1 MRKIIALAI
10 TAQVGLMCSGLNF
23 GLPGF
28 KAIAASAKSEEAY
41 GYIDRNGKMVIPP
54 DFDEAGPFS
63 EGLAAV
69 KVGDKYGFVDKTGV
83 MKIEPRFSEAEP
95 FKEGLAAVVDASL
108 DEKLY
113 GFVDKEGKFVIEPAF
128 EDAHC
133 FQEGVAAVKFTRA
146 GDISY
151 DTQWGY
157 IDKTGKTIIKP
168 QFSDANEFNKG
179 LAIIQNGQHYGVI
192 DRDGAFLVKPS
203 YQLILQSPDNTLTY
217 LKLSGKVMG
226 LTGMGHN
233 WIVTGGLFGFLDSH
247 GKTIIKP
254 TYDGATSFS
263 EGLAC
268 VASGATEKDGRP
280 RTWTYIDTNG
290 NTTIDGKYSLGL
302 PFSEGLAPVAKGR
315 WQMGMAPS
323 LVAAKWG
330 FIDKKGKVVVPLTF
344 DDASPYVG
352 GMARVVSDDKTG
364 FLDHNGKIAIEPK
377 YSDADDFSEDLAAV
391 KTERAKN

>member
-10 TAQVGLMCSGLNF
+10 TAQVGLICSGFNF
-23 GLPGF
+23 GMPGL
-28 KAIAASAKSEEAY
+28 KAMAASAKSEEAY
-41 GYIDRNGKMVIPP
+41 GYIDRNGKMVIQPGY
-54 DFDEAGPFS
+54 DEAGPFS

-69 KVGDKYGFVDKTGV
+69 KIGERFGFVDKTGA
-83 MKIEPRFSEAEP
+83 MKIEPRFSEAGS
-95 FKEGLAAVVDASL
+95 FKEGLAAVVDASAV
-108 DEKLY
+108 EKLY
-113 GFVDKEGKFVIEPAF
+113 GFIDKEGKFVIEPAF
-128 EDAHC
+128 EDAHS
-133 FQEGVAAVKFTRA
+133 FQEGVAAVKFKR
-146 GDISY
+146 GDGVGS
-151 DTQWGY
+151 DAQWGY
-157 IDKTGKTIIKP
+157 IDKTGKTVIKP

-192 DRDGAFLVKPS
+192 DRDGTFLVKPS

-217 LKLSGKVMG
+217 LKLSGSVMG

-233 WIVTGGLFGFLDSH
+233 WIVTGGLFGFLDSK

-254 TYDGATSFS
+254 TYDGATPFS

-268 VASGATEKDGRP
+268 VATGAKEKDGRP
-280 RTWTYIDTNG
+280 RTWTYIDANG
-290 NTTIDGKYSLGL
+290 NKTIDGKYSFGL

-315 WQMGMAPS
+315 WQMGMSPS

-330 FIDKKGKVVVPLTF
+330 FIDKKGKVIVPLTF
-344 DDASPYVG
+344 DDAYPFAG
-352 GMARVVSDDKTG
+352 GMARVVTDDKTG

>member
-1 MRKIIALAI
+1 MRKIIALAF
-10 TAQVGLMCSGLNF
+10 TAQIGLTCSGLYF
-23 GLPGF
+23 EAPAQ
-28 KAIAASAKSEEAY
+28 KALAAGIMSEEAY

-54 DFDEAGPFS
+54 GFDEAGPFS

-69 KVGDKYGFVDKTGV
+69 KVGEKFGYVDKSGT
-83 MKIEPRFSEAEP
+83 MKIEPRFDKAEA
-95 FKEGLAAVVDASL
+95 FKEGMAAVVDASQE
-108 DEKLY
+108 EKLY
-113 GFVDKEGKFVIEPAF
+113 GFIDKEGKFVIEPAF
-128 EDAHC
+128 EEANS
-133 FQEGVAAVKFTRA
+133 FSEGVAAVKFQRKQ
-146 GDISY
+146 GMGF

-157 IDKTGKTIIKP
+157 IDKAGKTVIEPK
-168 QFSDANEFNKG
+168 FSEAGEFNKG

-203 YQLILQSPDNTLTY
+203 YQLILNSPDNTLTY
-217 LKLSGKVMG
+217 LKLSGSVMG
-226 LTGMGHN
+226 LTGLGHN
-233 WIVTGGLFGFLDSH
+233 WIVSGGLFGFLDKN

-254 TYDGATSFS
+254 TYDGASSFS

-268 VASGATEKDGRP
+268 VASGADEKDGRP
-280 RTWTYIDTNG
+280 RKWTYIDNTG
-290 NTTIDGKYSLGL
+290 NTTIDGKYSFGL

-344 DDASPYVG
+344 DDAYPFAG

-364 FLDHNGKIAIEPK
+364 FLDHNGKVVIEPK

-391 KTERAKN
+391 KTDRAKN